1 MLREFVTSLAMR
13 LMVFK
18 GNSSLRHLEKAS
30 KDPMGENLALLKQ
43 IIRKNKNTE
52 FGRAH
57 HFSEIRS
64 IEDYR
69 KYVPESGYEDYAQD
83 MERLKNGEKNILT
96 ASKVLGFSRTSGS
109 SGVPKYIPATSAS
122 LKAYVKY
129 TWTRALA
136 LGAAEMKKQG
146 RRYRPGRGVF
156 LSPATNE
163 HLPNGLPCSNIAEIG
178 ALEYGKFYPFILTV
192 PTKQLFDVNDG
203 DYIYCIY
210 REALADPRVTFI
222 FSVFF
227 SINVS
232 QMAYLRKNWQ
242 TIVDDIGTGRV
253 SDSVKLKPEVRA
265 RIEKHAKPMPARAA
279 YLREQFEQGF
289 NETLYKRLWP
299 DLAVLCSIGN
309 ASFKPAADHIRS
321 MAKGVPFDFSIY
333 GASEALVGAVYEL
346 ESTDMQLLTDSC
358 FYEFIPYDEDSGAHT
373 VLTLDQL
380 EAGGKYEILITTQ
393 AGLYR
398 YKLKDVIEVKG
409 FRNKCPLISFVFRKG
424 QLFNVAGEK
433 FSEEDARTAIEMFEK
448 AHGVEVDHWF
458 FYQDDSVMPS
468 RYALVVESDADV
480 DWDACIDEIEGYM
493 GACNRRYTGQR
504 GKSFI
509 ERLIVQKQI
518 PGTHDAWAAR
528 CIAQGASAAQVKP
541 VHSLDNDVK
550 REFFLSR
557 IEG

>member
-448 AHGVEVDHWF
+448 AHGVEIDHWF

-480 DWDACIDEIEGYM
+480 DWDACIDELEGYM

>member
-448 AHGVEVDHWF
+448 AHGVEIDHWF

-480 DWDACIDEIEGYM
+480 DWDACIDELEGYM

-509 ERLIVQKQI
+509 ERLIVRKQI